1 MPDGYWGKILWVDLS
16 SRKIETEW
24 PEEFI
29 YRQFL
34 GGYGLGVYYL
44 YDRIPP
50 GTGPL
55 DPNNIIAFIPGLLT
69 GSGAQFS
76 GRFMVTALSPLTGGW
91 GEANCGGN
99 FGPALRG
106 AGWDGVFITGRADR
120 PVYIFIDK
128 YEVELRDATH
138 LWGNDVQQVEETLQH
153 ETSQDARVAC
163 IGIAGERLSLI
174 SGIVNDGGRLAAR
187 CGLGAVM
194 GSKQLKAV
202 VALGN
207 ARPPLHDR
215 KSFKKFN
222 SSYLA
227 IFQRKPS
234 ALSGLIPKIMPGI
247 LPLIRSFHLRLS
259 GGPVE
264 MVIDSY
270 KRYGTS
276 AGTAVSVEL
285 GDTPVHNW
293 AGIGYRDYPLVLSEG
308 ISDQAVV
315 QPMVRPYACASC
327 PVSCGG
333 IIKLPDG
340 RSGHKP
346 EYETLAAFGPLT
358 MVSDLATIME
368 CNHVCNT
375 YGLDSISTGSAVA
388 FAFEC
393 AEKGWLPLELAR
405 ELPLN
410 WGDGKVVLELTKRI
424 GNRTAGLGDW
434 LADGVWKAAL
444 RLGPDANEAA
454 LHAGG
459 QELSMHRGLY
469 EPGVAAGYAL
479 DPAPGRHSATN
490 SGNSSV
496 AAFAPYFS
504 MLGQGT
510 VARYDY
516 AGKGKSQA
524 IAMSLYR
531 AYDSLGLCHFGLLMG
546 QIPFLE
552 LLNAATGW
560 NVDQAEF
567 YQIGKRIQLMRHAF
581 NARRGMPSQFI
592 LPARERGAPPQTM
605 GPLAHRTLDMDS
617 MAKAYFKFMGVDEKT
632 GFPESETAKSMG
644 LNLSP

>member
-24 PEEFI
+24 PEEKI
-29 YRQFL
+29 YRQYL
-34 GGYGLGVYYL
+34 GGYGLGVHYL

-50 GTGPL
+50 GIEPL
-55 DPNNIIAFIPGLLT
+55 DPKNIIAFIPGLLT

-106 AGWDGVFITGRADR
+106 AGWDGVFITGRADVH
-120 PVYIFIDK
+120 VYLYIDQHK
-128 YEVELRDATH
+128 VELREATQF
-138 LWGNDVQQVEETLQH
+138 WGKDVQQVEEALKR
-153 ETSQDARVAC
+153 ETSLDARVAS

-207 ARPPLHDR
+207 ARPLVYDK
-215 KSFKKFN
+215 KSFKRLN

-227 IFQRKPS
+227 IFKRKPS
-234 ALSGLIPKIMPGI
+234 MLSGLIPKIMPAI
-247 LPLIRSFHLRLS
+247 LPLIRRFHSHLS
-259 GGPVE
+259 SGPVE

-293 AGIGYRDYPLVLSEG
+293 TGIGYRDFPLGLSEEL
-308 ISDQAVV
+308 SDQAVV
-315 QPMVRPYACASC
+315 QPMVRSYACASC

-333 IIKLPDG
+333 IAKLPDG
-340 RSGHKP
+340 RSCHKP

-375 YGLDSISTGSAVA
+375 YGLDSISVGSAVA

-393 AEKGWLPLELAR
+393 AEKGWLPADLAA
-405 ELPLN
+405 ELPLS
-410 WGDGKVVLELTKRI
+410 WGDGKAVLELTKRI
-424 GNRTAGLGDW
+424 GARTQGLGEW
-434 LADGVWKAAL
+434 LADGVRKAAL
-444 RLGPDANEAA
+444 RLGPDANNAA
-454 LHAGG
+454 IHAGG

-510 VARYDY
+510 ATRYDY
-516 AGKGKSQA
+516 AGKGISQA

-546 QIPFLE
+546 QPPFLE

-560 NVDQAEF
+560 NIDRAEF
-567 YQIGKRIQLMRHAF
+567 YHIGKRIQLMRHAF
-581 NARRGMPSQFI
+581 NSRRGRPSKFI
-592 LPARERGAPPQTM
+592 LPTRERGVPPQSM
-605 GPLAHRTLDMDS
+605 GPLANRSLDMDS

-632 GFPESETAKSMG
+632 GFPEAETAKSLG
-644 LNLSP
+644 LNFSP